1 MDDNLAYYRRRQAE
15 ELAAARSAINPAVR
29 AAHDELACLYDHR
42 IAVLE
47 ARVSSPDIHLV
58 SAA

>member
-15 ELAAARSAINPAVR
+15 ELAASRSSVNAAAR
-29 AAHDELACLYDHR
+29 AAHDELARLYDDR
-42 IAVLE
+42 IAALE
-47 ARVSSPDIHLV
+47 ARARVADVHLV